1 MLFWEEY
8 SQGHDAAPVGPIEA
22 QLSPFKGPQP
32 GPILG
37 DALDMDPND
46 PFQAFQSFFPP
57 EYFEKMLA
65 ATNSYGR
72 LISQALDYKIKRSRA
87 TCFSW
92 ISYPY
97 WPYQSHWFQR
107 TVMGNQNSWKGN
119 KFCRS
124 VMTYNRNNRFEMI
137 LRAWHYENYAQHTV

>member
-1 MLFWEEY
+1 M
-8 SQGHDAAPVGPIEA
+8 
-22 QLSPFKGPQP
+22 SPFKGPQP

-46 PFQAFQSFFPP
+46 PFQAFQLFFPP

-72 LISQALDYKIKRSRA
+72 LYVKRWTIKLKGAELHAFLGLVIHIGLINHTGSREKLWKN
-87 TCFSW
+87 T
-92 ISYPY
+92 
-97 WPYQSHWFQR
+97 
-107 TVMGNQNSWKGN
+107 WKGN

-124 VMTYNRNNRFEMI
+124 VMTYNRCNRFEMI
-137 LRAWHYENYAQHTV
+137 LRAWHYEDYAQHTV

>member
-46 PFQAFQSFFPP
+46 PFQAF
-57 EYFEKMLA
+57 
-65 ATNSYGR
+65 
-72 LISQALDYKIKRSRA
+72 
-87 TCFSW
+87 
-92 ISYPY
+92 
-97 WPYQSHWFQR
+97 
-107 TVMGNQNSWKGN
+107 
-119 KFCRS
+119 
-124 VMTYNRNNRFEMI
+124 
-137 LRAWHYENYAQHTV
+137 